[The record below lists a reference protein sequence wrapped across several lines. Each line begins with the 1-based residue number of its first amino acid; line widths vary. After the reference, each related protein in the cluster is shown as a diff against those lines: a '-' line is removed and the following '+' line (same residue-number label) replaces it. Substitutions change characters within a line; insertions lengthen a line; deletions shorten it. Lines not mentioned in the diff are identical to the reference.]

1 MQEKTCSRMTENRY
15 IYRTMILAALA
26 LAVLSSAGWLDNF
39 AEGHI
44 SDTTNESIGIFVVS
58 RGINA
63 GISTLQSSEV
73 GIGIA
78 SMQIGQLLDPIND
91 AAERLSSVMV
101 WAIGSLLLQRF
112 TLEVASGTLFK
123 WGFVAIAC
131 VTLAVLLI
139 GEYQRSRNRPSVSLD
154 RYRGVFIK
162 IFVLAAMLRFIVP
175 AFVAVS
181 LLVSQQFLQP
191 RIDEERVGLAELQE
205 EISSDEQEIVD
216 LAANVEQILD
226 GQSAQVPAPD
236 EQGIVSNTLGGL
248 NRLLSTVTNAVDRVL
263 PEISMPSLSQITE
276 LRESA
281 VEYVQG
287 LTELLVLIAIKNIVL
302 PLVFLVIA
310 VKGAVPVAKLSMRLS
325 VPDSGESR
333 ALTTV

>member
-1 MQEKTCSRMTENRY
+1 MQDKTRDRTTDNRY
-15 IYRTMILAALA
+15 LYRTMILAAFA
-26 LAVLSSAGWLDNF
+26 LAILSSVGWLDNF
-39 AEGHI
+39 AEDRI
-44 SDTTNESIGIFVVS
+44 SDTTNESIVIFAVS
-58 RGINA
+58 RSINA

-78 SMQIGQLLDPIND
+78 SMQIGELLDPIND

-123 WGFVAIAC
+123 WGFVVIAC
-131 VTLAVLLI
+131 LTLVALLFA
-139 GEYQRSRNRPSVSLD
+139 EYRRLRNRPSARVD
-154 RYRGVFIK
+154 RYRGVLIQ

-191 RIDEERVGLAELQE
+191 QIDEESAGLAELQE

-216 LAANVEQILD
+216 LAANAEQFLE
-226 GQSAQVPAPD
+226 GQSAQEPASD

-248 NRLLSTVTNAVDRVL
+248 NRLLTAVTNAADSVL
-263 PEISMPSLSQITE
+263 PDISMPSLSQITD
-276 LRESA
+276 LRASA
-281 VEYVQG
+281 VEYVLG

-302 PLVFLVIA
+302 PLVFLAIA
-310 VKGAVPVAKLSMRLS
+310 VKGAVPVAKWFMRLS
-325 VPDSGESR
+325 ASISGESR
-333 ALTTV
+333 ALTTI